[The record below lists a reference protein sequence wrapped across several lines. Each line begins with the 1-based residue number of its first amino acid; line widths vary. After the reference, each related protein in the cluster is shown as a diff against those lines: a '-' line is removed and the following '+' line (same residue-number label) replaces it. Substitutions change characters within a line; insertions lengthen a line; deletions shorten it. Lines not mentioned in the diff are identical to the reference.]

1 MENKKNLA
9 IKNKDSK
16 NIDMKKE
23 YDEYKKFLINERI
36 KNSPKFLETN
46 AEKNGRENR
55 IPLLKRQ
62 YGFNESKPYYV

>member
-16 NIDMKKE
+16 NIDMRKE
-23 YDEYKKFLINERI
+23 YDEYKNFLINERI

-46 AEKNGRENR
+46 AEKMDEK
-55 IPLLKRQ
+55 I
-62 YGFNESKPYYV
+62 EYYY